1 MRKISRAEE
10 QHNSLNFRT
19 ADAESWGQKEHF
31 RVVDPNTPVTE
42 GGPKCKGCGE
52 KMLEH
57 GEGSVCRNRR
67 CDKRD
72 IVVASKKKEAS
83 AAEVLGLLT
92 PAAIVAQPF
101 IMDKINKRN
110 DKKSKQEE
118 TTSTEHTCDVG
129 DHKVH
134 EDVRCVTPDCEHR
147 GKSWET
153 DGHQDWDHDY
163 ACSEHFTKGTT
174 ASKVFL
180 SSLTADEA
188 SKTADALENVFKKH
202 WDDPG
207 IDSDTRS
214 HVLGLHKKLADYH
227 RTRPG
232 PDHQEA
238 AEDHSSALVNGS
250 HIPASSP
257 GRAIIQ
263 SIPNAVSSTRKA
275 LMPTD
280 PASGAFSAPRAFEGT
295 ERTASWSQ
303 RYAKEEKKTFT
314 PPQGV
319 QAAARK
325 ALKWIEEGHA
335 GSGFTGVGRGRAH
348 QLANGESVSLSTI
361 KRMHSFFSRHR
372 VDKQGKDW
380 NKPSPG
386 KVAWY
391 AWGGDAGASW
401 AAGIAKSHGG
411 DSKESSVDDNYAND
425 DSDWR
430 SRYSDLDSDW

>member
-10 QHNSLNFRT
+10 QHDSLNFRT

-83 AAEVLGLLT
+83 AAEVFGLLT

-180 SSLTADEA
+180 SSRLEIETADEA

-214 HVLGLHKKLADYH
+214 HVLGLHQKLYDYH
-227 RTRPG
+227 RTQPG

-238 AEDHSSALVNGS
+238 TEDHRSAVVNGGN
-250 HIPASSP
+250 IPASSP
-257 GRAIIQ
+257 GLGIIQ
-263 SIPNAVSSTRKA
+263 RIPNAVSSTRKA

-295 ERTASWSQ
+295 AT
-303 RYAKEEKKTFT
+303 T
-314 PPQGV
+314 
-319 QAAARK
+319 
-325 ALKWIEEGHA
+325 
-335 GSGFTGVGRGRAH
+335 
-348 QLANGESVSLSTI
+348 
-361 KRMHSFFSRHR
+361 
-372 VDKQGKDW
+372 
-380 NKPSPG
+380 
-386 KVAWY
+386 
-391 AWGGDAGASW
+391 
-401 AAGIAKSHGG
+401 AGIARE
-411 DSKESSVDDNYAND
+411 KESSFDNNY
-425 DSDWR
+425 SDWR
-430 SRYSDLDSDW
+430 SRYSNLDSDW

>member
-1 MRKISRAEE
+1 VYKRQE
-10 QHNSLNFRT
+10 QHDSLNFRT
-19 ADAESWGQKEHF
+19 AIAESWGQKEHF

-57 GEGSVCRNRR
+57 GEDSVCRNRR
-67 CDKRD
+67 CNKRD
-72 IVVASKKKEAS
+72 MVVVSKKKEAT
-83 AAEVLGLLT
+83 A
-92 PAAIVAQPF
+92 
-101 IMDKINKRN
+101 
-110 DKKSKQEE
+110 
-118 TTSTEHTCDVG
+118 TEHTCDVG

-163 ACSEHFTKGTT
+163 ACSEHFTKVT
-174 ASKVFL
+174 
-180 SSLTADEA
+180 
-188 SKTADALENVFKKH
+188 
-202 WDDPG
+202 
-207 IDSDTRS
+207 
-214 HVLGLHKKLADYH
+214 
-227 RTRPG
+227 
-232 PDHQEA
+232 
-238 AEDHSSALVNGS
+238 
-250 HIPASSP
+250 
-257 GRAIIQ
+257 
-263 SIPNAVSSTRKA
+263 
-275 LMPTD
+275 
-280 PASGAFSAPRAFEGT
+280 
-295 ERTASWSQ
+295 TASWSQ
-303 RYAKEEKKTFT
+303 RYAKKESKTFT

-348 QLANGESVSLSTI
+348 QLANGEAVSLSTI